1 MSQIIRVNVGW
12 VLQIQSAIS
21 PLNVP
26 IADWGA
32 LGFMADRHTFE
43 RERGVLY
50 YEEAASRAATFLHTA
65 LLLRPFADYNLVIGW
80 ACASQYMYVSGQPL
94 QAKDDELFELA
105 QGVRAQ
111 QADLRMIAQRLGS
124 WRSE

>member
-1 MSQIIRVNVGW
+1 MSPIIRVDAGW
-12 VLQIQSAIS
+12 VLQVQSAIS

-26 IADWGA
+26 ITDWGA
-32 LGFMADRHTFE
+32 LALMADRHKFE

-80 ACASQYMYVSGQPL
+80 ACTYQYMQLSGEPVHP
-94 QAKDDELFELA
+94 KNEELYELA
-105 QGVRAQ
+105 RAVRAQ
-111 QADLRMIAQRLGS
+111 EVDLRDIARRLES
-124 WRSE
+124 WA